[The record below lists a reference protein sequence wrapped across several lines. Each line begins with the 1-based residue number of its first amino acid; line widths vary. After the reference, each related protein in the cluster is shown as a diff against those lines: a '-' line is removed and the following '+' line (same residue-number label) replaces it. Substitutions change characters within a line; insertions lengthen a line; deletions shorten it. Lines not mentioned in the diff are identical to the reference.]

1 MKKNWFVFVFGIGIL
16 FLSAAVW
23 TAVPKNEE
31 YYEKQNVAVSPLL
44 LSEVHMPDYV
54 SLPIFEGMDIEEAS
68 NVDDEESARAAAYE
82 ELLRTAGKLTE
93 PSGDCTAV
101 CDITVSRANLFIES
115 LSDYPLGLQK
125 DIGKKAADFLKEN
138 PGETSIRLEHVTFNH
153 FEDVNLDITVK
164 GIYDIP
170 EPVSDKYMKEHTE
183 YDSFSSMVSS
193 LIKNDLDQTRE
204 SLRQETMDN
213 LIGYSMDQT
222 TFMELPESLYD
233 QEFEVLRKADSGVQ
247 FEDAK
252 ESLKKV
258 FFIAAVLDR
267 YSLADEQE
275 RFRIV
280 NKYEEQHSL
289 ELEGYEEERM
299 SYLLLEEEV
308 NNYLYKI
315 IHISEKTV
323 G

>member
-1 MKKNWFVFVFGIGIL
+1 M
-16 FLSAAVW
+16 
-23 TAVPKNEE
+23 
-31 YYEKQNVAVSPLL
+31 
-44 LSEVHMPDYV
+44 
-54 SLPIFEGMDIEEAS
+54 
-68 NVDDEESARAAAYE
+68 
-82 ELLRTAGKLTE
+82 
-93 PSGDCTAV
+93 
-101 CDITVSRANLFIES
+101 
-115 LSDYPLGLQK
+115 
-125 DIGKKAADFLKEN
+125 
-138 PGETSIRLEHVTFNH
+138 
-153 FEDVNLDITVK
+153 
-164 GIYDIP
+164 
-170 EPVSDKYMKEHTE
+170 
-183 YDSFSSMVSS
+183 
-193 LIKNDLDQTRE
+193 DQTRE

-247 FEDAK
+247 FEDAI

-267 YSLADEQE
+267 YSLANEKE
-275 RFRIV
+275 RYRIV